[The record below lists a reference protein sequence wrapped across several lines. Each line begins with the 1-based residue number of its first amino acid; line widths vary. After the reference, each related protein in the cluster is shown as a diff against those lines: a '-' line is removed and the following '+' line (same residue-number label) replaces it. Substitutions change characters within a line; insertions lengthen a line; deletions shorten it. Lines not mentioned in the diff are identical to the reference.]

1 LDHRYL
7 DDVHAFAR
15 LSKPAQW
22 AVAVGAALLGLAV
35 IGSLFALPVLDWRW
49 LPISL
54 LGLPFLAPVEGLL
67 LAPLYGLAGYFRY
80 YSPMLLA
87 TRRRSGGLD
96 LHVGTLFDYVMRLRW
111 SDRGPRAARIV
122 TADILRGLL
131 QIAEEVERGTLSPDA
146 ELVATS
152 YLFSDRSIARLGF
165 TLRPA
170 PGAVVANLAVTSL
183 SIALR
188 LSFTRGRF
196 AYPDLRRIRQAVTSA
211 GELAQH
217 AGEIRRLLERLRP
230 AIGPTTSTLRDWAR

>member
-1 LDHRYL
+1 
-7 DDVHAFAR
+7 VHAFAR
-15 LSKPAQW
+15 LSRPAQW

-54 LGLPFLAPVEGLL
+54 IGLPFLAPVEGLL

-131 QIAEEVERGTLSPDA
+131 RIAEEVERGTLSPDA

-152 YLFSDRSIARLGF
+152 YFFSDRSIARLGF
-165 TLRPA
+165 TPRPA
-170 PGAVVANLAVTSL
+170 PGALVANLAVTSL

-217 AGEIRRLLERLRP
+217 ASEIRRLLERLRP
-230 AIGPTTSTLRDWAR
+230 AIAAHHEHPRRLRSMTSGVR